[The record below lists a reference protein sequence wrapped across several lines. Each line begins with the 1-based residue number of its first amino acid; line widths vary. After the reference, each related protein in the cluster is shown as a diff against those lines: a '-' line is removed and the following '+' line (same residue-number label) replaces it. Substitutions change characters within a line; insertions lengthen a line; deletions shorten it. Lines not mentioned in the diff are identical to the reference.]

1 MQTFPFPPR
10 IKLKWPYRTYY
21 DSSFYQFYQLELLI
35 RTSISVFKHILYT
48 TMSYISNA
56 KIGCNFITPL
66 FHYTQL
72 QHFYPEVPLQ
82 RTGHSTSILYKQRPL
97 TVIYL
102 YFSATTLS
110 HVTSIF
116 ITHNVKPHHVKFIRP
131 CIIPSSSTSIKHN
144 DHNPPLALS
153 ITIITRVPSMMAFSS
168 SFDFSAPFL
177 QPEADGEF
185 KIG

>member
-10 IKLKWPYRTYY
+10 IKLKWPYCTYY

-110 HVTSIF
+110 HVILFSIVRR
-116 ITHNVKPHHVKFIRP
+116 ISAT
-131 CIIPSSSTSIKHN
+131 CIIFTAHTIDMGCFRLSIKGHFAG
-144 DHNPPLALS
+144 HYSQELRGTLHA
-153 ITIITRVPSMMAFSS
+153 TAV
-168 SFDFSAPFL
+168 
-177 QPEADGEF
+177 EY
-185 KIG
+185 